1 MVWIRALKKPQMP
14 NEENAFSIWDF
25 GFIRMWLRWKLQ
37 ILLSGPR
44 KLGSTRMH
52 SPVVSGRWKLHR
64 NFTWIQSKRNNNNTG
79 DSCTMKKRL
88 TPAELDARLKF
99 VVGCVMATVLTLT
112 TIGVIYALVFVTQP
126 IGAQAENDK
135 MFFSVLSSIA
145 TFITGTLAGLMIS
158 TGGNKEDKNG
168 NGIPDDEE

>member
-1 MVWIRALKKPQMP
+1 MSR
-14 NEENAFSIWDF
+14 S
-25 GFIRMWLRWKLQ
+25 
-37 ILLSGPR
+37 R
-44 KLGSTRMH
+44 KLGKPRMQ
-52 SPVVSGRWKLHR
+52 SANMPSRWKLHR
-64 NFTWIQSKRNNNNTG
+64 NFTWFQSKRNNNDTG
-79 DSCTMKKRL
+79 DSHTVKKRL
-88 TPAELDARLKF
+88 TPSELDARLKF
-99 VVGCVMATVLTLT
+99 IVGCVMATVLTLT

>member
-1 MVWIRALKKPQMP
+1 MQ
-14 NEENAFSIWDF
+14 
-25 GFIRMWLRWKLQ
+25 
-37 ILLSGPR
+37 
-44 KLGSTRMH
+44 STTVQR
-52 SPVVSGRWKLHR
+52 GWKLHR
-64 NFTWIQSKRNNNNTG
+64 SITWLQSAFARFNSHNNTRG
-79 DSCTMKKRL
+79 DSHTMKKRL